1 MDILKD
7 ETALLFRDKMQEAR
21 DNIEGAYNAISV
33 VLENNTIGNEDY
45 SSKMIETMEEMRL
58 NLRKMYNKL

>member
-33 VLENNTIGNEDY
+33 ILANNPIGNEDY

-58 NLRKMYNKL
+58 NLRKMYNQL